1 MKKSE
6 LPQDESALV
15 TFTREVCYV
24 KNEEGNYQAEL
35 STGWEVKTEAL
46 NSAWKDI
53 EERIEEAKL
62 SVKKGEKS
70 PIYYFME
77 LRLMDLTVLAGYTG
91 FWKFQIKRH
100 MKPAVFSKL
109 SDKKLEKYAAA
120 FVVALYELKNTPF

>member
-15 TFTREVCYV
+15 NFTREVCYV

-53 EERIEEAKL
+53 EE
-62 SVKKGEKS
+62 
-70 PIYYFME
+70 P
-77 LRLMDLTVLAGYTG
+77 
-91 FWKFQIKRH
+91 Q
-100 MKPAVFSKL
+100 
-109 SDKKLEKYAAA
+109 
-120 FVVALYELKNTPF
+120 